1 MKQTLGR
8 FLMQANRDF
17 PADCEML
24 DYMQTNLAVV
34 SILGNIVGDKTILQG
49 CELEQNGT
57 RRKPGY
63 VFLKTTDYPDGEV
76 IYWEGGA
83 ISGGM
88 YLKQDIISVDA
99 QGNNYPQ
106 AYVSRSLAPGIGLEN
121 YKWPDFKVA
130 KTPAELEAYDKK
142 QDEDILKLA
151 PQPLGIV
158 QLWAGESVPANYALC
173 EGQQL
178 RITEYPDLY
187 AAIGTV
193 YNSGYDYNGKS
204 YSTVS
209 GYFRLPDL
217 RSRFIVGYSP
227 NDSDYNAV
235 AKVGGRKTVALT
247 TDQLPAHGHAFFGN
261 VWRRGTPLPYTQ
273 IGSNDYNVSG
283 DSNVSQATDFVSAQ
297 TGGGAAHENRPPY
310 YTLAYIMRLK

>member
-8 FLMQANRDF
+8 FLTQANRDF

-49 CELEQNGT
+49 CELEQNDT

-99 QGNNYPQ
+99 QGNSYPQ

-121 YKWPDFKVA
+121 FKWTDFKIA

-151 PQPLGIV
+151 PLPLGIV
-158 QLWAGESVPANYALC
+158 QIWAGQTVPANYALC
-173 EGQQL
+173 DGQQL
-178 RITEYPDLY
+178 RITEYPELY
-187 AAIGTV
+187 AAIGTA
-193 YNSGYDYNGKS
+193 YNSGYDYNGKL

-217 RSRFIVGYSP
+217 RGRFVVGY
-227 NDSDYNAV
+227 NVLDDDYNRY
-235 AKVGGRKTVALT
+235 AKVGGEKKHTLT
-247 TDQLPAHGHAFFGN
+247 IAEIPAHDHSLFLHNWG
-261 VWRRGTPLPYTQ
+261 RR
-273 IGSNDYNVSG
+273 
-283 DSNVSQATDFVSAQ
+283 F
-297 TGGGAAHENRPPY
+297 TGGGDANQLDVGDGTNTGTAGGGSSHENRPPY
-310 YTLAYIMRLK
+310 YTLAYIMRTK